1 VARRTRHAGVDERQC
16 LTARRARS
24 LALAAE
30 FGVAGLSD
38 PRLRHRSTIPSAMK
52 KTKGPPERPRVFVG
66 SSVENLDT
74 AYAIQENLDH
84 RADVTVWHQGL
95 FELSATTIE
104 GLVRALGKFD
114 FAIFVFAPDDT
125 VRIRRTKYNSVRDN
139 VLFELGLFVGRL
151 GRERTFIFLPRDT
164 PDLRLPTDLL
174 GVTPATYRAQRA
186 DGNLLAALGPACN
199 AAFRSFTRLG
209 VIKPHTD
216 RRRRSHSAT
225 KAPVP
230 GPPTPPDLPLLIQER
245 FAFMAVLQHSLSVE
259 ARALIQSI
267 ARQHLTAFQYRLLAS
282 GRLGPAVQELVSAGV
297 LTAVVG
303 IEQDRESVVHYFPPH
318 LSTVLQAARHILPPP
333 SSAIRKRVSA
343 ELARVGYVQSGAS
356 KEGPEPSSR
365 TRFAR
370 R

>member
-1 VARRTRHAGVDERQC
+1 
-16 LTARRARS
+16 
-24 LALAAE
+24 
-30 FGVAGLSD
+30 
-38 PRLRHRSTIPSAMK
+38 MK

-74 AYAIQENLDH
+74 AYAVQENLDH

-95 FELSATTIE
+95 FELSITTME
-104 GLVRALGKFD
+104 GLVRSLDKFD

-151 GRERTFIFLPRDT
+151 GRERSFIFMPRDT

-216 RRRRSHSAT
+216 RRRRSHAAT
-225 KAPVP
+225 KPPLP
-230 GPPTPPDLPLLIQER
+230 GPPTPPDLSLLIQER
-245 FAFMAVLQHSLSVE
+245 FAFMANLQHLLSVE

-267 ARQHLTAFQYRLLAS
+267 ARQYLTAFQYRLLAS

-297 LTAVVG
+297 LTAVV
-303 IEQDRESVVHYFPPH
+303 IEHDRESVVYYFPPH
-318 LSTVLQAARHILPPP
+318 LSTVLQAAQHLLPPP

-343 ELARVGYVQSGAS
+343 ELVRVGYVQPGAS
-356 KEGPEPSSR
+356 KGEPNS
-365 TRFAR
+365 
-370 R
+370 